1 MVVAVPGVAH
11 RVAGYGAAGIF
22 AFTGLLALFAP
33 SPIDQP
39 VRLSTA
45 TVHKTCMAVA
55 TAGMVA
61 QVVLGIV
68 SAGKQGQLSQR
79 DFALA
84 HQLTGYATAAAV
96 AGGFVAIT
104 W

>member
-1 MVVAVPGVAH
+1 M
-11 RVAGYGAAGIF
+11 
-22 AFTGLLALFAP
+22 
-33 SPIDQP
+33 
-39 VRLSTA
+39 RLSTA

-61 QVVLGIV
+61 QVVLGLV
-68 SAGKQGQLSQR
+68 AASKEGKLSQR

-84 HQLTGYATAAAV
+84 HQIIGYTTAAAT